1 MKSIVD
7 LVSDPRFV
15 VGVLSLGGVIFTVVK
30 TAQNVNNTNNLKK
43 ELEEQTNK
51 LKKELADQTN
61 KITKELGEKNLKALE
76 QRRYIDTI
84 STERVKWI
92 NTMRDRFSECVKL
105 IYTQMTEFSRWKK
118 RGFDNSD
125 ESVREELRN
134 RAIELTYVNNQ
145 IVLLLN
151 TTEPISA
158 KITILQNKILNHLK
172 SKDNIPDFEYKNWS
186 VLTQDLVYLHQVVL
200 KAEWK
205 RVKKEN
211 KKGEEISDE
220 EMNYIYT
227 EVAKKLNNKRYNKYF
242 GQSES

>member
-1 MKSIVD
+1 MDMKSIVD

-15 VGVLSLGGVIFTVVK
+15 VGVLSLGGVIITVVK

-76 QRRYIDTI
+76 QRRYIDAI
-84 STERVKWI
+84 SAERIKWI
-92 NTMRDRFSECVKL
+92 NNMRDNFSEFIKIAHIQMNDMSKL
-105 IYTQMTEFSRWKK
+105 KSGKGDVGEAIM
-118 RGFDNSD
+118 
-125 ESVREELRN
+125 RERFH
-134 RAIELTYVNNQ
+134 ELTYIRNN
-145 IVLLLN
+145 ISFLLN
-151 TTEPISA
+151 PTEPVSREIRSLQRTITLALRRGSIATFDSKKVKESA
-158 KITILQNKILNHLK
+158 RELG
-172 SKDNIPDFEYKNWS
+172 
-186 VLTQDLVYLHQVVL
+186 YLFQVVL

-205 RVKKEN
+205 RVKEEN

-227 EVAKKLNNKRYNKYF
+227 EVAKKLNNKRYSKYF